1 MSQQEP
7 LSTVILGG
15 GVTGLT
21 VASELLRLYPHA
33 KITIVAKH
41 LPGDVSFT
49 EYASPQAGANWAS
62 FEEELGRYATYD
74 RVAFERFLRIAEE
87 FPESGVKRFP
97 MRFVFDDEKE
107 KVKRLWY
114 ADLVGGVKDVDV
126 DEGEKLPE
134 GAKSAVDLT
143 TFMINPVVYLIW
155 LQTRLLK
162 NGVQFIKRAYNH
174 IDQVFEDFSDAAAVF
189 NCTALG
195 ARNLGGVE
203 DKNVYPAKVRAS
215 LTILLYK
222 CPSHT
227 IVITVKIE
235 TIHPNPRS
243 QGQTL
248 LIAEPKTPIRKMYI
262 WDSSKFGNNE
272 FSHVFPRPLGGGII
286 IGGVKI
292 DNDWNDKPDMARAER
307 IKERACQ
314 LCPELGRPDQLQVI
328 SHNVGLRPARKG
340 GARVEAETRK
350 GKILVH
356 NYGAGGAGY
365 QSSWGTA
372 AHAVELF
379 SQQYSARRS
388 KL

>member
-1 MSQQEP
+1 MSQQQQP
-7 LSTVILGG
+7 PSIIILGG

-21 VASELLRLYPHA
+21 VASEFLHIYPSS

-41 LPGDVSFT
+41 LPGDISFA

-62 FEEELGRYATYD
+62 FEENLGQYATYD
-74 RVAFERFLRIAEE
+74 RVAFERFLRIADEY
-87 FPESGVKRFP
+87 PESSGVKRFP
-97 MRFVFDDEKE
+97 MRFVFDEEKE

-114 ADLVGGVKDVDV
+114 ADLVGGVKVLGSDE
-126 DEGEKLPE
+126 EGEKLPD
-134 GAKSAVDLT
+134 GARSAVDLT
-143 TFMINPVVYLIW
+143 TFMINPVVYLVW

-174 IDQVFEDFSDAAAVF
+174 IDHVFDDFPDAAAVF
-189 NCTALG
+189 NCTGLG
-195 ARNLGGVE
+195 ARTLGGVE
-203 DKNVYPAKVRAS
+203 DKNVYPAK
-215 LTILLYK
+215 
-222 CPSHT
+222 
-227 IVITVKIE
+227 
-235 TIHPNPRS
+235 
-243 QGQTL
+243 GQTI
-248 LIAEPKTPIRKMYI
+248 LIAEPKTPIQKMYI
-262 WDSSKFGNNE
+262 WDTSRFGNNE

-292 DNDWNDKPDMARAER
+292 DHDWDDKPDMARAER

-314 LCPELGRPDQLQVI
+314 LCPELGRPDQLQVL

-340 GARVEAETRK
+340 GARVEVEARK

-379 SQQYSARRS
+379 SQQYASRHS

>member
-143 TFMINPVVYLIW
+143 TFMINPVAYLIW

-203 DKNVYPAKVRAS
+203 DKNVYPAK
-215 LTILLYK
+215 
-222 CPSHT
+222 
-227 IVITVKIE
+227 
-235 TIHPNPRS
+235 
-243 QGQTL
+243 GQTL

-292 DNDWNDKPDMARAER
+292 DNDWDDKPDMARAER

-379 SQQYSARRS
+379 SQQYSARQS